1 MCETEFDRG
10 IEGKLI
16 ELFDVPNGIE
26 LNQVSDTLNL
36 LLSSRFDQKLD
47 FWMGLVGQVFQ
58 GIGIIIKRLNLKENS
73 QLKTATY
80 TGASRFQ
87 HVQLKLNFIIL
98 CVKRKKHGCLS

>member
-1 MCETEFDRG
+1 MCQRAPRQVSLMCETEFDRG

-36 LLSSRFDQKLD
+36 LLSSRFDQKLE

-58 GIGIIIKRLNLKENS
+58 GIGIIIKRLNLKKKLPIENS
-73 QLKTATY
+73 Y
-80 TGASRFQ
+80 IHRS
-87 HVQLKLNFIIL
+87 
-98 CVKRKKHGCLS
+98 